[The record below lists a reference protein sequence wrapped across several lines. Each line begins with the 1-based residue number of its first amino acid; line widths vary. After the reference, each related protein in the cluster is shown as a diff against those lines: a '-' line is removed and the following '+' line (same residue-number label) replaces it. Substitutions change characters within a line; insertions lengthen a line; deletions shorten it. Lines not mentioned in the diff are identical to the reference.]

1 MQGNQNINIYTTSN
15 RELENFLYL
24 HRVRFLYQ
32 NKSEDGLTCWTYL
45 VNDRFNEVLEE
56 YKSIYPERFAS

>member
-24 HRVRFLYQ
+24 HRVRFLYH
-32 NKSEDGLTCWTYL
+32 NKTDDGLTCWTYL
-45 VNDRFNEVLEE
+45 VNARFNEVLAE